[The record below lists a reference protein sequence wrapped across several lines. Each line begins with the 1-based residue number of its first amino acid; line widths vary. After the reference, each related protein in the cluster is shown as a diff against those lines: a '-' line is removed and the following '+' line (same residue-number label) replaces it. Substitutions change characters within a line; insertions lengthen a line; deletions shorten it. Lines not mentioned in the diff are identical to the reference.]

1 MSRALRF
8 ALNHMSAPQL
18 PLREFF
24 ALARRMGVN
33 EVEIRND
40 IAGQA
45 ILDGTSAQTV
55 RAMAADAGV
64 SILTINALQR
74 FNHWTPDRQR
84 EAQALVD
91 YAQECGSA
99 ALILVPA
106 NDGTGL
112 ADGERQDNVLRAL
125 KALKPIL
132 EDAGVIGLVEPLGFE
147 ICSLRSKREAVQAIR
162 AVGGTAFRITH
173 DTFHHHL
180 AGEPDLF
187 PEVTGLVH
195 VSGVSDPNVSVGDM
209 RDAHRV
215 LVDAG
220 DRLGNVEQVAALLAA
235 GYGGPFSFEPFA
247 DELRTLSDPAAAIRK
262 SMDFIEAQLTVAS

>member
-1 MSRALRF
+1 MSRALRYAF
-8 ALNHMSAPQL
+8 NHMVAPQL
-18 PLREFF
+18 TLREFF
-24 ALARRMGVN
+24 ALARRVGVN

-40 IAGQA
+40 IVGQA
-45 ILDGTSAQTV
+45 ILDGTPAQTV
-55 RAMAADAGV
+55 RALAEEAGV
-64 SILTINALQR
+64 LILTINALQK
-74 FNHWTPDRQR
+74 FNHWTPERQR

-91 YAQECGSA
+91 YAQECGSS

-112 ADGERQDNVLRAL
+112 GDGERQDNLLRAV
-125 KALKPIL
+125 KALKPML
-132 EDAGVIGLVEPLGFE
+132 EDAEITGLVEPLGFE

-162 AVGGTAFRITH
+162 AVGGTSFRITH

-180 AGEPDLF
+180 AGQPELF
-187 PEVTGLVH
+187 PELTGLVH
-195 VSGVSDPNVSVGDM
+195 ISGVSDPDVTVSTM

-215 LVDAG
+215 LVDVN
-220 DRLGNVEQVAALLAA
+220 DRLGNVAQIAALLAA

-247 DELRTLSDPAAAIRK
+247 EELRTLGDPASAIRK